1 MGVTDHEAS
10 AANDQREDYNRS
22 VWAERYATALADF
35 PLDIPTALT
44 RDESALLQEI
54 AEGNRV
60 LEIGALLGYSTV
72 TLARTARW
80 VVSVDPHEGYPAHD
94 PRPTLDT
101 YLENLRRNAVTNVV
115 PVIARWQ
122 DALDAIRPTSFDVV
136 FMDLTGRYEDT
147 KELLDHLRLD
157 FATGL
162 IGAIAVHDC
171 GHPDWPGV
179 QQAVQEFHRETGG
192 TMKVVD
198 RLAVFQ

>member
-1 MGVTDHEAS
+1 M
-10 AANDQREDYNRS
+10 REDYNRS

-35 PLDIPTALT
+35 PINIPTALT
-44 RDESALLQEI
+44 QAESAMLQRI
-54 AEGNRV
+54 SRGKYV

-72 TLARTARW
+72 TLARVAQR

-101 YLENLRRNAVTNVV
+101 YLENIRRNDVTNVV

-122 DALDAIRPTSFDVV
+122 DALAAIDPASFDVV
-136 FMDLTGRYEDT
+136 FMDLTGLYEDT
-147 KELLDHLRLD
+147 KKLLDFLRQD
-157 FATGL
+157 FSAYL
-162 IGAIAVHDC
+162 IDAIAVHDC

-179 QQAVQEFHRETGG
+179 QRAVQEFHNETGASM
-192 TMKVVD
+192 TVVD

>member
-1 MGVTDHEAS
+1 MPTDSTKQPS
-10 AANDQREDYNRS
+10 AAY
-22 VWAERYATALADF
+22 DF

-44 RDESALLQEI
+44 RDESALLQAI

-162 IGAIAVHDC
+162 VGAIAVHDC